1 MKIDITETTLNINK
15 FYDTVQSSIHY
26 DKATD
31 NDLWSFKRTK
41 KPKYIIMNNETANEL
56 IKSLDGF
63 TLIRDYDKQIDYVNE
78 YQGIPIAFCAKLDF
92 GEVDIIE

>member
-1 MKIDITETTLNINK
+1 MKIDIIEKTLNINK
-15 FYDTVQSSIHY
+15 FYDTVQSSIHHI
-26 DKATD
+26 AISNNT
-31 NDLWSFKRTK
+31 WSSKCI

-63 TLIRDYDKQIDYVNE
+63 TSIRDYDKQIDYIDE
-78 YQGIPIAFCAKLDF
+78 YQGIPIAYCAKLNF